1 MFTNHQPRKFSFS
14 RSLRFAP
21 ARLLLPFMLLI
32 ALTMGRALM
41 GMTPEAGAVSASV
54 EVVEKSDFH
63 SLCLIDLDN
72 KTHRNAG
79 SKTEA
84 VVPSDSLNAQTFA
97 DCYEWEYINGE
108 WTLVRVPC

>member
-1 MFTNHQPRKFSFS
+1 MFTNHQCRKFSFPV
-14 RSLRFAP
+14 SLPLLPKRV
-21 ARLLLPFMLLI
+21 LLPFMLLI

-63 SLCLIDLDN
+63 SLRLSDIDN

-79 SKTEA
+79 SKTEG
-84 VVPSDSLNAQTFA
+84 VVPSDSLDAQTFA